1 MEQAKDK
8 EDNRAKYPE
17 IAKLVD
23 EVRKHFPDARV
34 ISINPIKEKPPE
46 KKVGTTANKTP
57 CILSSNLTHSNGVR
71 AWHLKT
77 VKKVGIG
84 PF

>member
-8 EDNRAKYPE
+8 EDNRTKYPE

-34 ISINPIKEKPPE
+34 TSIKPIKEEPPE
-46 KKVGTTANKTP
+46 KK
-57 CILSSNLTHSNGVR
+57 
-71 AWHLKT
+71 
-77 VKKVGIG
+77 
-84 PF
+84 